1 LNVIHWYRIS
11 LALTTVA
18 VWLHAYGATV
28 PAACGI
34 SASKMVSRETD
45 NDASAAY
52 SDRFAATANALMATA
67 RLTGRKVAGTT
78 ESIESVPAGKTLK
91 I

>member
-1 LNVIHWYRIS
+1 
-11 LALTTVA
+11 
-18 VWLHAYGATV
+18 
-28 PAACGI
+28 
-34 SASKMVSRETD
+34 MVSRETD